1 MKKLLGSFTAAVLAL
16 SMIFTAC
23 QNDSDSNNSMLLL
36 ALANNSNTPAAAAS
50 TTKNAA
56 AAALKI
62 NAAAVG
68 SEVDLDGYSFNSKTA
83 LTIAKAITVKN
94 ANLGGGSITVTAGGV
109 KLSKV
114 TNGSASLKA
123 DTTLD
128 NCNFTNVVV
137 GSYGSRDVS
146 SLKLSVKDGEVAK
159 LAAGA
164 NVGKIVLKG
173 KANLAKLATKGTVS
187 VKVASKDVKVA
198 KSAVKLE
205 AASAEDL
212 DGDETLDISEDDLKS
227 IQDAIEAFDESDL
240 AELES
245 ELAKFEEEMEAAAAE
260 FAEEAAEQAK
270 EDAKAAYDAAEAD
283 INNAVFSVQGLSWG
297 GKAYTDEHDQ
307 AKILSYIKALSSGEL
322 TEEEQIEKME
332 EFLPESLINAIF
344 YLETVEKEDSFA
356 KDYPGLNALM
366 NNSMPEIWMKKLS
379 ELVESEHGH
388 ETHGAKVEKVTVIA
402 DPEDS
407 SSAEEMTEDKVY
419 VSYVKSMVS
428 LGCVFTDEACTIAAT
443 EADVVVGATLYIDES
458 KIPTKVVK
466 ITVIS
471 DDAMTEMTEE
481 KLPVSLVKQM
491 LAGNSVYTDEA
502 CTTAATEADVVVG
515 ATLYVFTVDYSKLAG
530 NEHEHEHEIDP
541 NATVTVMV
549 VGLPEGA
556 PEEVK
561 KQVVPVG
568 VLSQMSEH
576 YTFYSDEDCTKE
588 ITELSAV
595 EAGATIYAK
604 AKTSPDTPETGDVVT
619 IVYVEVE
626 DENYRTQKVP
636 VNSLSEGAYYYNF
649 YSDEACTAEIT
660 DLSAVEVGATVYAK
674 KKTVLKVTV
683 VADDAEPVQGTYTLT
698 MMKGMLSYGG
708 IYTDE
713 ACTVEATEADVVVGA
728 ELYIKQ
734 TAPKTAKVIAVANG
748 QFSPAKETL
757 LVDLVEMEKHGTVF
771 YSDETLQTKIAAAD
785 ITDGMTVYMKVS
797 SVVKVVV
804 QESDCEAGPG
814 VDSVKAM
821 ISIDAVFTDEAC
833 TTAATEADV
842 VVGATLYIDMSKV
855 PMNPEN

>member
-205 AASAEDL
+205 VASAEDL

-307 AKILSYIKALSSGEL
+307 AKILSYVKALSSGEL

-388 ETHGAKVEKVTVIA
+388 ETHGAKVVKITVIA

-407 SSAEEMTEDKVY
+407 SSAVEMIEDKVY

-428 LGCVFTDEACTIAAT
+428 LGCVF
-443 EADVVVGATLYIDES
+443 
-458 KIPTKVVK
+458 
-466 ITVIS
+466 
-471 DDAMTEMTEE
+471 
-481 KLPVSLVKQM
+481 
-491 LAGNSVYTDEA
+491 TDEA

-530 NEHEHEHEIDP
+530 NEHEHEIDP

-588 ITELSAV
+588 ITDLSAV

-604 AKTSPDTPETGDVVT
+604 MSEAPVTGDMVT
-619 IVYVEVE
+619 VVYVEVE
-626 DENYRTQKVP
+626 EEENRTQKVP
-636 VNSLSEGAYYYNF
+636 VEHLSEGAYYYNF

-660 DLSAVEVGATVYAK
+660 DLSTVEAGATVYAK
-674 KKTVLKVTV
+674 KKAVLKVTV
-683 VADDAEPVQGTYTLT
+683 VADDAEPAQGTYPVT
-698 MMKGMLSYGG
+698 MMKGMLAYGG

-713 ACTVEATEADVVVGA
+713 ACTVAATEDDVVVGA
-728 ELYIKQ
+728 ILYMKEI
-734 TAPKTAKVIAVANG
+734 APKTANVIPVANG
-748 QFSPAKETL
+748 QAYPSSKMPLEG
-757 LVDLVEMEKHGTVF
+757 LVEQEKHGVVF

-785 ITDGMTVYMKVS
+785 ITDGMTVYIDATNNTPVYPENPDNPEELDLGEVVTIVTMYDGTAYNTSEIPFAQLLRNLESLANDGNKFYSDS
-797 SVVKVVV
+797 SCTS
-804 QESDCEAGPG
+804 EITDFSTIEAG
-814 VDSVKAM
+814 
-821 ISIDAVFTDEAC
+821 
-833 TTAATEADV
+833 ATIYM
-842 VVGATLYIDMSKV
+842 LYSG
-855 PMNPEN
+855 N